1 MAPRTRTTTEEIDDP
16 ISETIKQDTQNI
28 ADELGAILDSIQ
40 GIDQGEIK
48 GILFKIPRGGGK
60 FEWINDVYPPFNLSE
75 IMEDL
80 KSKYGGGDYRLSLM
94 VKGKLR
100 KNIQFSIAADPTRS
114 NPLIADT
121 RKNDDLFAMMMQMQ
135 NQSSDRM
142 VQMMMAQNAAQQAAA
157 QNNMQMIATMMTA
170 IIPAISGGREKTS
183 ELLSSFAAL
192 NGQKTESGFMEMLT
206 AMKTAKDLFT
216 PAEPGLNLGD
226 GEDGIIQQGLKLA
239 GSILPAI
246 TSRLPQPGAQ
256 ASQAQPGPITA
267 ALPPPMPPQVIGGP
281 AIIETPEAPQVGTGR
296 WPLLDLIREDV
307 LFLFKRGRSP
317 EAAAELCL
325 EVIEEA
331 KVPEEEI
338 FSLAAAFQVS
348 PSWIDELASEGIDL
362 RSNPEWAN
370 LFLSELM
377 RLYAED
383 DGDDDDT
390 AGGSGGASDNADH
403 GEPVASG
410 IAQFA
415 SAGASKEPS

>member
-28 ADELGAILDSIQ
+28 ADELGAILDSVQ

-80 KSKYGGGDYRLSLM
+80 KGKYGGGDYRLSLM

-100 KNIQFSIAADPTRS
+100 KNLQFSIAADPTRS

-135 NQSSDRM
+135 QASSDRM
-142 VQMMMAQNAAQQAAA
+142 MQMMMAQNASQQQAS
-157 QNNMQMIATMMTA
+157 QNSMQMIATMMGA
-170 IIPAISGGREKTS
+170 IIPAIAGGREKTS
-183 ELLSSFAAL
+183 ELLSSFAAI
-192 NGQKTESGFMEMLT
+192 NGGKSEGGFMEMLT

-246 TSRLPQPGAQ
+246 TSRLPQPNAQ
-256 ASQAQPGPITA
+256 APQFQPGPITA
-267 ALPPPMPPQVIGGP
+267 ALPPPMPPQVIGGAP
-281 AIIETPEAPQVGTGR
+281 IIETPPAPQVGTGR

-307 LFLFKRGRSP
+307 VFLFKRGHPP
-317 EAAAELCL
+317 ETAAELCL
-325 EVIEEA
+325 DVIEQA
-331 KVPEEEI
+331 QVPQEEI
-338 FSLAAAFQVS
+338 FGLVAAFQVS

-370 LFLSELM
+370 VFLTELV
-377 RLYAED
+377 RLYTED
-383 DGDDDDT
+383 DGAGDDT
-390 AGGSGGASDNADH
+390 SGGAGGETDHVDH
-403 GEPVASG
+403 GQPVASG